1 MNGTFFTWIL
11 NKFPRPF
18 LIKASYWARPF
29 LAFYLSGKK
38 MTDPIDGK
46 SYKRFL
52 PYGYGISRPGVLAPG
67 TLSLER
73 HRLLWLFLKAE
84 TNLFTIA
91 QSVLH
96 MAPEQAFYKRFK
108 KLKHL
113 KYTTADLYSPL
124 AMVKADICNLPFKDG
139 EFSVVLCNHVL
150 EHIEDHQKAIS
161 ELYRVMKP
169 GGWGIFQVPQ
179 ELHRETTFED
189 NSIKDTKERSAI
201 FGQYDHVR
209 VYGKDYG
216 NFLTA
221 AGFEFEAIDYT
232 KVLGPEKVA
241 QYGLAAGELIPL
253 VRNPIV

>member
-38 MTDPIDGK
+38 MTDPINGK

-96 MAPEQAFYKRFK
+96 MAPEQAFFKRFK

-189 NSIKDTKERSAI
+189 NSITDKKERAKI

-209 VYGKDYG
+209 IYGKDFISLL
-216 NFLTA
+216 NQS
-221 AGFEFEAIDYT
+221 GFKSKGIPYANKLSEVEIKKYSLQKEVIPVAI
-232 KVLGPEKVA
+232 KS
-241 QYGLAAGELIPL
+241 
-253 VRNPIV
+253 